1 MLQLVLGTAGTG
13 KTGLVLARM
22 KARAAAGKKSVLL
35 VPEQFSSSA
44 ESMVYAALGDSLG
57 AHAEVY
63 SFKSYAEKVL
73 KTHGGVAVATLSDA
87 ARTVAVRRA
96 MDSLGDAVQLYR
108 RHRRGVRFCNLCAQ
122 AIEELKT
129 AGAAPQDLVAIGEA
143 EGADGEKLR
152 ELGLVFAAY
161 EKVIEK
167 SAMDPSDRLL
177 LAARSLPAEELAG
190 TAVFLDDF
198 DGFTQPQYAL
208 LDAFLQAESC
218 TVALCCD
225 GLADAEDG
233 LGLFSPVKRTAARLL
248 RAARRLGVPVEKP
261 KLLQK
266 DLRHA
271 GAPGLAAA
279 VAAVGGTGAPPA
291 PLAGEVWFTPAPTL
305 HEECRAAACRAA
317 ALAREGVAYGD
328 MAFICRD
335 MQQYSAPLLSAL
347 SLAGVPV
354 FRDESLTLEHS
365 AVASFFLAALELAAR
380 GISTER
386 VLRLLKTE
394 LCSLSPGD
402 IALLENYAYTWQLKA
417 ADWRAPFEKSPAG
430 FGAQPSPQQAQ
441 ELARTEAL
449 RAGIMEKLGAFLQSV
464 RGATAAG
471 ISRALYF
478 LLDSFGGAA
487 CTEALAAQ
495 LAAAG
500 DAQGAAA
507 VYDAWNHVMQLL
519 DEMEKLLGGDE
530 TSPGEYAELFA
541 LLLRGGEMGR
551 VPQTQEAA
559 IFTQADRMRLS
570 GPRVCFVL
578 GLSEGEF
585 PRAAGASGLLTHTD
599 RELLVRRG
607 VQMPGS
613 YENRTLLEQMYFYR
627 ALAAPRGRLY
637 LSCTAAGDAQPC
649 AALAPVLALGPER
662 DELSFVQL
670 APTPAAALQL
680 YSEQYGQKTPFT
692 AALRAALEARP
703 GLGPVLAAMDEA
715 ASPQPFHAADKKAL
729 EQLLGTQLTLSPT
742 RVEQYYR
749 CRFSYFLQYV
759 LHILPRRKAEL
770 SPLESGSLVHYI
782 LEHALRRAGACFAEL
797 SREELTALADGI
809 ADEYVRQNMP
819 AAGARFAHLIAR
831 LKRAVANLL
840 FYLQSEQAQSS
851 FHPVAFEQAI
861 GGSEAGA
868 VPPLEL
874 KTPDGKAVRVVGKID
889 RVDVMRRGGE
899 TYLRVVD
906 YKTGTKKFSLEDVY
920 CGLNTQ
926 MLFYLFTLCHAPQ
939 GQYAGARA
947 AGVLY
952 LLSDPAPKTAAR
964 AGAEKTPLYEVD
976 GLVVND
982 PVIVRGM
989 DKDAT
994 GVFVPF
1000 GYSKNGT
1007 PRASAKLASL
1017 EKLGNIERHITGLVL
1032 QMAQGLYSGDIAAQ
1046 PLRAGGHCPCDVC
1059 DYRPVCR
1066 HEDGKDEACAAA
1078 PKDVFEPK
1086 AGEVTGP

>member
-44 ESMVYAALGDSLG
+44 ESMVYAALGDGLG

-248 RAARRLGVPVEKP
+248 RAARRLGVRVEKP

-271 GAPGLAAA
+271 GAPGLAA
-279 VAAVGGTGAPPA
+279 VTAAVGGTGAPPA

-449 RAGIMEKLGAFLQSV
+449 RAGIMEKLVAFLQSV

-637 LSCTAAGDAQPC
+637 LFLHGGGRRPAVRGAGARAGAGPGKGRAFFC
-649 AALAPVLALGPER
+649 AACPHPGGG
-662 DELSFVQL
+662 
-670 APTPAAALQL
+670 AAALQRTVRPENAL
-680 YSEQYGQKTPFT
+680 YGGPARGAGGPARPEACAGRHGRSRQPAALPRGGQKGAGT
-692 AALRAALEARP
+692 AF
-703 GLGPVLAAMDEA
+703 G
-715 ASPQPFHAADKKAL
+715 HAAYAFAHPGRAILPLPLFLFSAICAAHSTAPQGRAFAAGKRQPGAL
-729 EQLLGTQLTLSPT
+729 YPRTRPAPRGRTLC
-742 RVEQYYR
+742 RVE
-749 CRFSYFLQYV
+749 
-759 LHILPRRKAEL
+759 P
-770 SPLESGSLVHYI
+770 
-782 LEHALRRAGACFAEL
+782 
-797 SREELTALADGI
+797 EELTALADGI

-874 KTPDGKAVRVVGKID
+874 ETPDGKAVRVVGKID

-952 LLSDPAPKTAAR
+952 LLSRPGAQNGRPGRRGKNAAVRGGRPCGERPRHCARHGQGRHRRVCALRLFQKRHAAGLGQAGQPGKAGKYRAAYHRPCAANGAGPVQRRHCRAAAARGRALPVLTCATTAPSAATRTAKTRRALPRPKTCLSQR
-964 AGAEKTPLYEVD
+964 
-976 GLVVND
+976 
-982 PVIVRGM
+982 
-989 DKDAT
+989 
-994 GVFVPF
+994 
-1000 GYSKNGT
+1000 
-1007 PRASAKLASL
+1007 
-1017 EKLGNIERHITGLVL
+1017 
-1032 QMAQGLYSGDIAAQ
+1032 QG
-1046 PLRAGGHCPCDVC
+1046 R
-1059 DYRPVCR
+1059 
-1066 HEDGKDEACAAA
+1066 
-1078 PKDVFEPK
+1078 
-1086 AGEVTGP
+1086 